1 MQFQSL
7 FLHSKY
13 CKQKQSITM
22 ISFYSQ
28 FSLLPSGTDQNG
40 ESCCWPLI
48 FLFASRL
55 PCRCRLFMCIS
66 KHLFTKPIS
75 AALKMQLRFQA
86 PSELTKCARNK
97 QNLSHSVFKYACK
110 EPPHASNL
118 LPSHFTGGQVQTP
131 SCVWLRAGP
140 MHLECC
146 SPIPLGSALLTLT
159 VLWPHGPHFGV
170 HAVALPTKRPDRFS
184 PFSQPSRE
192 GPSLTPPGRSVPCY
206 YIAPSSFS
214 LWH

>member
-22 ISFYSQ
+22 ISFDSQ
-28 FSLLPSGTDQNG
+28 FSLLPSRTDQNG
-40 ESCCWPLI
+40 ESCCWPLT

-55 PCRCRLFMCIS
+55 RCRCRLFMFIS
-66 KHLFTKPIS
+66 KHLLTKPIF

-86 PSELTKCARNK
+86 PSELTKCALNK
-97 QNLSHSVFKYACK
+97 RNLSHSVFKYVCK
-110 EPPHASNL
+110 APSHASNL

-131 SCVWLRAGP
+131 SCVWLRAGVI
-140 MHLECC
+140 HLQCR
-146 SPIPLGSALLTLT
+146 SPLPFRSALLTLT

-170 HAVALPTKRPDRFS
+170 HAVSLPTERPDRCS
-184 PFSQPSRE
+184 PFSQPSWE
-192 GPSLTPPGRSVPCY
+192 GPSLSPPCCY
-206 YIAPSSFS
+206 TVPSSFS